1 MTRASESGN
10 RKLTAATERRAET
23 QFRQFVKA
31 LPPGAIVE
39 WFDMDFWVFV
49 NFRDFTD
56 DGQEDLSVVCMTA
69 GEKLELEGWLAF
81 LRPRFPGHP
90 RDCPDYYYRTDKA
103 LGLKSNAEVAS

>member
-56 DGQEDLSVVCMTA
+56 DGQEDLTVVCMTA
-69 GEKLELEGWLAF
+69 VAGCGAKDDTTATKALKELDDFKAKLVEVEKL
-81 LRPRFPGHP
+81 
-90 RDCPDYYYRTDKA
+90 K
-103 LGLKSNAEVAS
+103 